1 MNERRKIR
9 SGLRVVHRHRVA
21 DLCFLR
27 VSELVF
33 LNDEARAVL
42 GWINSAG
49 IRMPLYSCP
58 LDRTKLRRPR
68 RGPKDTYYYD
78 ETTVDPRYDSP

>member
-1 MNERRKIR
+1 VNERRKTR
-9 SGLRVVHRHRVA
+9 SGLRVIHRHRVA
-21 DLCFLR
+21 NLRFLR

-33 LNDEARAVL
+33 VDGEARAVL

-49 IRMPLYSCP
+49 IPTPVYSCP
-58 LDRTKLRRPR
+58 LDRTKLRQPR

-78 ETTVDPRYDSP
+78 ETTVDPRYESS